1 MSNDYG
7 KKRNASIEIL
17 RIVGCVLV
25 IWAHM
30 QLSITENG
38 YFYKGRLFIASVIA
52 DDVPI
57 FLLITGFFLF
67 RKNQRS
73 QDILDEF
80 KRKLL
85 GFLEKIWIP
94 SVILVVITCIL
105 TPIIDGTSSW
115 SNIGIWWN
123 QINWDS
129 LVGFVFKNSASGYS
143 GHLWY
148 ICFYLKMLIAFPLLK
163 FLCQDI
169 RSLNIIRRI
178 YLGIAFGNIL
188 VKDLAYFYGGN
199 SLIDLSSLSLDEDFT
214 YIILGFEIY
223 LIGKNALKKWS
234 RKKVLLG
241 SAVAYF
247 LGLISKMGLQ
257 ALLYYMIGAD
267 AERRFMGLEC
277 LACYLTSA
285 SLLLFFSN
293 IEWNFSEKL
302 EKVILFLAQ
311 KTMLIYLFHM
321 MVLMGTNGIREK
333 ILNLFHN
340 GTTPFTALG
349 YYVFSGGVVFGV
361 SLIVAVI
368 FDFIYNKVECK
379 IRNIL
384 KIISEGKK

>member
-1 MSNDYG
+1 MSNEYG

-178 YLGIAFGNIL
+178 YL
-188 VKDLAYFYGGN
+188 
-199 SLIDLSSLSLDEDFT
+199 
-214 YIILGFEIY
+214 
-223 LIGKNALKKWS
+223 IGKNALKKWS
-234 RKKVLLG
+234 KKKVLLG

-293 IEWNFSEKL
+293 IEWNFSGKL

-321 MVLMGTNGIREK
+321 MVLMGTNGVREK

-368 FDFIYNKVECK
+368 FDFVYNKVECK
-379 IRNIL
+379 IKNIL